1 MMMNK
6 TRTFGVEKF
15 DVVVMNP
22 PYQEQKP
29 GNKKTQTLWDKF
41 VTKVVEQS
49 LVEEGYLVAVHPSG
63 WRNVDGLFKN
73 TQLLL
78 RSKQILSL
86 EMHNISDGLKTFGA
100 ETRYDF
106 YCLKNTK
113 NNGNFITKIKCEDYK
128 IERVNISKMEFIPNG
143 MFKEIEKLLAVGNE
157 PKVQI
162 LSNSDYHT
170 QRDHIG
176 KIQNEEF
183 KYPII
188 YRVRKDESL
197 EFVYSKIKKGHFGIS
212 KLIWSD
218 CRVKSAGS
226 LIDSNGKYGMNQF
239 QFSIVDNSENLPNI
253 KKAFDSKYFRKIM
266 EFCAVSNLNINR
278 KAISLFRK
286 DFWVDFL
293 DYDETAVAEE
303 TKN

>member
-1 MMMNK
+1 MA
-6 TRTFGVEKF
+6 RFLIEKF

-106 YCLKNTK
+106 YCVKNIDNK
-113 NNGNFITKIKCEDYK
+113 GSFITKIKCQDGK
-128 IERVNISKMEFIPNG
+128 IERTNLSKMEFIPNG
-143 MFKEIEKLLAVGNE
+143 MFNIIQSLFAKENENKVEILGN
-157 PKVQI
+157 
-162 LSNSDYHT
+162 SAYHT
-170 QRDHIG
+170 QRPHMS
-176 KIQNEEF
+176 KMQSEEF
-183 KYPII
+183 MFPCAYTILK
-188 YRVRKDESL
+188 KGGMKK
-197 EFVYSKIKKGHFGIS
+197 FYSNTNKNGHFGIP
-212 KLIWSD
+212 KFIWADGRITS
-218 CRVKSAGS
+218 
-226 LIDSNGKYGMNQF
+226 IDSIIDEAGELGLTQYAYAIIDTKSNFK
-239 QFSIVDNSENLPNI
+239 NI
-253 KKAFDSKYFRKIM
+253 KKAFDSKKFR
-266 EFCAVSNLNINR
+266 NLMLMCCVNSKFSVNS
-278 KAISLFRK
+278 KVLSLFRK

-293 DYDETAVAEE
+293 DYNNDDE
-303 TKN
+303 